1 MTSNTISSKV
11 QIDKAVL
18 KTLLT
23 EVKETVAQNL
33 VITPKK
39 KTFTALDMWN
49 IRRNARQV
57 NAG

>member
-1 MTSNTISSKV
+1 MTTNTISSKV

-23 EVKETVAQNL
+23 EVKETVAQNI
-33 VITPKK
+33 VIAAKK
-39 KTFTALDMWN
+39 KTFTAVNMWN
-49 IRRNARQV
+49 IRRNARQI